1 MNMWLALWVS
11 ILYPKQRA
19 IVSYKE
25 GVDMRII
32 PKDIAHKTFDKK
44 MFGYNV
50 EEVLDFLQMVA
61 HEMEALIKENNNL
74 KDSLRDKEIQV
85 LKHKERDKTLKDTI
99 ETAQKMSQKIREES
113 DREGKLIINDAQQK
127 ANFIIRDAKDSLKRI
142 YHEISDLKRTK
153 VQIEA
158 NLRALLQ
165 AHLQLLNEQITALPE
180 ISTSNIAQQEM
191 VPQSFVNESDHP
203 FNDKEPDLNLGT
215 IHKKDLKQPEWADKN
230 TISHRSVISPV
241 SS

>member
-1 MNMWLALWVS
+1 MK
-11 ILYPKQRA
+11 I
-19 IVSYKE
+19 
-25 GVDMRII
+25 G
-32 PKDIAHKTFDKK
+32 PKDIAHKTFNKK
-44 MFGYNV
+44 MLGYHV
-50 EEVLDFLQMVA
+50 EEVLDFLQMVS
-61 HEMEALIKENNNL
+61 HEMEALIRENNNL
-74 KDSLRDKEIQV
+74 RESLRDKDVQI
-85 LKHKERDKTLKDTI
+85 LKHRERDKALKDTI
-99 ETAQKMSQKIREES
+99 ETAQKMSQKIKEES

-180 ISTSNIAQQEM
+180 ISTSTITQQEM
-191 VPQSFVNESDHP
+191 VPQSFINESDYS
-203 FNDKEPDLNLGT
+203 LNESESHNVGI
-215 IHKKDLKQPEWADKN
+215 IHKKEDMKQTQWTEKN
-230 TISHRSVISPV
+230 TIGHRSVISPV